1 MVNLNSVLADTTPR
15 KQYLNIHTEKAAI
28 NNLLAAH
35 GLEVDNVIQGASI
48 IQYRITMQP
57 STNLNKLLK
66 LESNF
71 KIALNCDNVQVLS
84 KGNQFII
91 QKPCDR
97 SLVVL
102 REFYTKSFLNS
113 NGLQL
118 IMGTN
123 IDNQHIVTDLA
134 KQPHMLVAGTTGS
147 GKSMFLHQCIIS
159 LLMKNPDIE
168 LYAIDSKQVEFN
180 AYKAINSFHYITD
193 EIAAVQT
200 LKRLCDIMDGRY
212 KTFAAKGFRD
222 INHARENGLSIEP
235 IVCIIDEFADLI
247 MKPGYSN
254 IIESHVVRLAQKSRA
269 AGIHLIIATQRPTSD
284 VITGLI
290 KANIPS
296 RVCLKVASAME
307 SRIILDAKGGEYLTG
322 QGDMLFKSNGSFEPI
337 RLQSCYIS
345 PYEMQ
350 QIGKAFIKEKPVI
363 QETESTLEIMKRY
376 QIDRSKSYR

>member
-1 MVNLNSVLADTTPR
+1 
-15 KQYLNIHTEKAAI
+15 
-28 NNLLAAH
+28 
-35 GLEVDNVIQGASI
+35 
-48 IQYRITMQP
+48 
-57 STNLNKLLK
+57 
-66 LESNF
+66 
-71 KIALNCDNVQVLS
+71 
-84 KGNQFII
+84 
-91 QKPCDR
+91 
-97 SLVVL
+97 
-102 REFYTKSFLNS
+102 
-113 NGLQL
+113 
-118 IMGTN
+118 MGTN

-322 QGDMLFKSNGSFEPI
+322 QGDMLYKSNGSFEPI